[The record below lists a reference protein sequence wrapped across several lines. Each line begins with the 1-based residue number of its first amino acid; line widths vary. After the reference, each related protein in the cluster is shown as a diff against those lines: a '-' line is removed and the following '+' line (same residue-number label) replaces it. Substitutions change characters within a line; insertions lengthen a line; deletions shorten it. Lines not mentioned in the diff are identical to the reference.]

1 MMESPLISEG
11 LSSLIVFGS
20 TDSAGMFIDVYF
32 GYSPGFAYKPQ
43 SPANAP
49 WDYADFAPNSG
60 EVPGY
65 SEYTDYSTA
74 PNESPQS
81 IPH

>member
-1 MMESPLISEG
+1 LIQITPDI
-11 LSSLIVFGS
+11 SSNNYRRHLGSIIPCFVF
-20 TDSAGMFIDVYF
+20 
-32 GYSPGFAYKPQ
+32 FAYKPQ

-49 WDYADFAPNSG
+49 WDYADSVANPG
-60 EVPGY
+60 EAPGY

-81 IPH
+81 IRH